1 MEIINILTKKII
13 IERGA
18 DNMKKIIL
26 FLFIFSMAVL
36 PLFNTVQAAE
46 ADVHISIY
54 PIFEIA
60 ERVGGERLNINQLT
74 PDGVEVHGFE
84 PSPRVLAQL
93 ENSDLFIYIGQQLQG
108 WTDNAAAN
116 LREEGIRVIDLTEHV
131 DLIEYDGHHHDHH
144 HDDHHHEHEEDGH
157 HHDDHHHEHEEDGH
171 HHDDHHHE
179 HEEDGH
185 HHDHA
190 HGEYDN
196 HIWLDFNNMILITEL
211 MIEEFSQLD
220 PAGEEIY
227 RANGDEVIA
236 ELKAL
241 DEAYKEGLQDLEH
254 DTIIVSHAAFGYL
267 AENYG
272 LRQVAV
278 TGLDPHSEPSSQ
290 TIRELIDLSQQT
302 GLDYIF
308 LEVLASPRAVNVIA
322 EEAGLEI
329 LTLNPA
335 AGLREEDLEN
345 EENYFTIMYS
355 NLENLKKGLK

>member
-131 DLIEYDGHHHDHH
+131 DLIEYDGHHHD
-144 HDDHHHEHEEDGH
+144 
-157 HHDDHHHEHEEDGH
+157 H